1 MRFIL
6 AGFGSPLKAEYKQ
19 LINGMGGQVL
29 TSLEYEIAT
38 HIVPMGGREGAAIV
52 WELDGKRVYSK
63 EWLDSLLYVRPKALE
78 ASYTGRTRNGS
89 QALYPGERRVRRR
102 INFDSY
108 HDDGASLCSKH
119 HDIFKCPFDKST
131 QTTLLQFAEK
141 NRKNLIYAGPTPGS
155 FDTHWSIVGSTEI
168 KLKLRRAFRLIQALH
183 KENISLCG
191 KFGAENFFYDDD
203 NNARIGN
210 LMEDNL
216 KYGADLSDKNLDY
229 ESFVKMVKKEVFV
242 RTSIPNSLSEWLCL
256 MSSGVKGFEY
266 LLCHHDGLM
275 EPRQNASSFMSLH
288 DIFLEIETSDPA
300 AYGSV
305 LSDLRQYNY
314 WKSKMPNNSFL
325 KSTKE
330 YMDKDGKQIEYKDDV
345 KDLLRFL
352 RNCRRHAAQFKEDEF
367 PSIVDHFY
375 PKLMCDFQ
383 KAMFKQWH
391 RLLKAELS
399 AELQTLP
406 ADTGVL

>member
-19 LINGMGGQVL
+19 LINGIGGQVL

-63 EWLDSLLYVRPKALE
+63 EWLDSLLYVRPKPLE
-78 ASYTGRTRNGS
+78 ASSTGRTRNGS

-119 HDIFKCPFDKST
+119 HDIFKCP
-131 QTTLLQFAEK
+131 
-141 NRKNLIYAGPTPGS
+141 
-155 FDTHWSIVGSTEI
+155 
-168 KLKLRRAFRLIQALH
+168 LIQALH

-210 LMEDNL
+210 LMEGNL
-216 KYGADLSDKNLDY
+216 KYGADLNDKNLDY

-275 EPRQNASSFMSLH
+275 EPRQSASSFMSLH

-314 WKSKMPNNSFL
+314 WKSKIPNNSFL

-352 RNCRRHAAQFKEDEF
+352 RNCRHHAAQFKEDEF